1 MAREYSCMP
10 RSFQAETIEAIVLIA
25 SSAPTEARCVHMNE
39 TRQDAARAAARRP
52 WRADSPQAGRPAGS
66 RWGAHPDL
74 RVSDADRDAV
84 VTELGEHFG
93 QGRLD
98 QAEFD
103 ERVAKALSARTSR
116 DLDGLLADLPPTR
129 EDSTVPQP
137 GARLPGTLIL
147 VPLLVAAMLIAGIA
161 AGGAHH
167 LWVAWPLWW
176 LVPVMVLRFSWWR
189 RGWRGRQWQ

>member
-1 MAREYSCMP
+1 MD
-10 RSFQAETIEAIVLIA
+10 
-25 SSAPTEARCVHMNE
+25 E

-52 WRADSPQAGRPAGS
+52 WRADSPQAGQPGGN

-116 DLDGLLADLPPTR
+116 DLGGLLADLPPAR

>member
-1 MAREYSCMP
+1 MD
-10 RSFQAETIEAIVLIA
+10 
-25 SSAPTEARCVHMNE
+25 E

-52 WRADSPQAGRPAGS
+52 WRADSPQAGQPGGNG
-66 RWGAHPDL
+66 WGAQADL
-74 RVSDADRDAV
+74 RVSDAERDAV

-103 ERVAKALSARTSR
+103 ERVAKALSARTGR
-116 DLDGLLADLPPTR
+116 DLGGLLADLPPSR

-137 GARLPGTLIL
+137 GARLPGALIL